1 MIIKKKIGEFELID
15 SGSIV
20 IDKANTVSFFLD
32 DLEIEIVF
40 FDRDD
45 KKQEIKAIP
54 VDTKKLQ
61 LQLINFN
68 NPLGTGPTKPL
79 NIATLNTGECVYLQ
93 YVVYAIHDMKIL
105 HYSWYSKFV
114 VKGDIIPPDDSKPE
128 IIG

>member
-1 MIIKKKIGEFELID
+1 MIIKKKIGEFELIE

-93 YVVYAIHDMKIL
+93 YVVYAIHDIKIL
-105 HYSWYSKFV
+105 HYSWYSKSL
-114 VKGDIIPPDDSKPE
+114 VKGDIIPPDDSKHE